1 MTRDCGQYR
10 DDQRLWI
17 VQGMTAD
24 LWGGGGSGYLNLTDT
39 RSHFRVVVLSSYLF
53 LYPAARCLPGFCNG
67 ARHDSWVPSAH
78 EREALA
84 LCDWSGGFCHKNGIC
99 HVSQVPRLTIQ
110 K

>member
-1 MTRDCGQYR
+1 MDCRHSTGMTRDCGHSTGMTRDCGQHR

-39 RSHFRVVVLSSYLF
+39 RSHFRRVVLSSYLF

-67 ARHDSWVPSAH
+67 TRHDSRVPGAQC
-78 EREALA
+78 A
-84 LCDWSGGFCHKNGIC
+84 
-99 HVSQVPRLTIQ
+99 
-110 K
+110 